1 MASPFTV
8 GSESPKDSFP
18 QHIDYSVYAVVQ
30 ALCAR
35 RGCVSY
41 EVTTMSS
48 MAIHIIANFGLDS
61 FNCRSGSPDKNLCS
75 RITPLPKGV
84 HA

>member
-1 MASPFTV
+1 MTL
-8 GSESPKDSFP
+8 FP

-35 RGCVSY
+35 RGYVGY
-41 EVTTMSS
+41 EVTMIF

-61 FNCRSGSPDKNLCS
+61 FNWRSGSPEKS
-75 RITPLPKGV
+75 S
-84 HA
+84 